1 MKNFKKLLTLL
12 CLVTIVFTM
21 LTGCDKKVE
30 MVRANSAEEVLNL
43 FNTYNSENNVEEM
56 VKLYSNDYIGYD
68 ANQIIK
74 NIKANRKDVTINSST
89 TKSIEDINDNL
100 KKAIVNISAVIN
112 GEETNED
119 YEYALI
125 KEENGWSISP
135 DGIIDCV
142 EFDVP
147 ANEDK
152 QLNLRLIKE
161 GVMFNGALIRVNL
174 YNNTNNTYTFGTEDD
189 KTEIIVETSEG
200 TFTSEVV
207 EPQKIDKKVKS
218 YFIANIQDLKGDI
231 KKVTVTSIYD
241 LDSDGNPL
249 KDSKREII
257 VYNK

>member
-56 VKLYSNDYIGYD
+56 VKLYSNAYINY
-68 ANQIIK
+68 
-74 NIKANRKDVTINSST
+74 
-89 TKSIEDINDNL
+89 IEDINDNL

-174 YNNTNNTYTFGTEDD
+174 YNNTNNTYTFGTEDG
-189 KTEIIVETSEG
+189 KAHIIVEASEG
-200 TFTSEVV
+200 AFTSEVV
-207 EPQKIDKKVKS
+207 EPEKIDKKVKS

-257 VYNK
+257 VYNNYWYLYFLH